1 MVLFRKGYFALLWQ
15 SVGINSC
22 RLGPSAIPAV
32 PPPVVSGL
40 HLWIS
45 GAERA
50 SGKTQSLLLLKQQ
63 RQPGGGWQEITV
75 LPCLGLGAEKHLP
88 CELPHRIAC
97 VLKCVRAVGG
107 NGHTSPLSGET
118 TWV

>member
-50 SGKTQSLLLLKQQ
+50 SGKNSVAPSAEATAPARRRLADHCSSLFGA
-63 RQPGGGWQEITV
+63 GG
-75 LPCLGLGAEKHLP
+75 
-88 CELPHRIAC
+88 
-97 VLKCVRAVGG
+97 
-107 NGHTSPLSGET
+107 
-118 TWV
+118 